1 MLFYYRIFIP
11 LHPSEAHNTFA
22 NIYTEFAKLMEG
34 LDGWNV
40 DILSRRRTDADAV
53 DLGLWI
59 MKPRAA
65 I

>member
-34 LDGWNV
+34 LD
-40 DILSRRRTDADAV
+40 DEILIFWAGGGQTQT
-53 DLGLWI
+53 L
-59 MKPRAA
+59 
-65 I
+65 